1 MFTGRDFMGK
11 PVGYVDE
18 DLKAWY
24 DNVTKPM
31 LKEIGIDAP
40 EMKFSK
46 LVTKNLMFLWIQ
58 SYLETYKAANDREEE
73 DNNFEAAFVGA
84 VNVLGGRLRYNPP
97 AGKGEYDYDTYGNP
111 PGWQYYLLGSDK
123 EEWLMNP
130 ESELRPDQMEQVE
143 EEVLE

>member
-1 MFTGRDFMGK
+1 MIIQKFIFKLM
-11 PVGYVDE
+11 E
-18 DLKAWY
+18 LKVEKLY
-24 DNVTKPM
+24 D
-31 LKEIGIDAP
+31 
-40 EMKFSK
+40 
-46 LVTKNLMFLWIQ
+46 
-58 SYLETYKAANDREEE
+58 
-73 DNNFEAAFVGA
+73 EAAFVGA